1 MNLNSKV
8 AGQFGNRRWKR
19 RLKYSYINTYDRPLG
34 DQIKNL
40 LEEGVEKKPF
50 SRDDNFMA
58 LLRKD
63 YEKDI
68 KVLALILFSVI
79 VLKLKIISIMNQN
92 VFEIRQLCRP
102 W

>member
-19 RLKYSYINTYDRPLG
+19 RLKHGYIDHTRHPLG
-34 DQIKNL
+34 DL
-40 LEEGVEKKPF
+40 LVNEIGVVKKSKRPVTKH
-50 SRDDNFMA
+50 DKFMA

-63 YEKDI
+63 YKKDI

-79 VLKLKIISIMNQN
+79 ALKLKIISIMNQN
-92 VFEIRQLCRP
+92 VFEIRQL
-102 W
+102 

>member
-8 AGQFGNRRWKR
+8 AGEFGNRRWKR
-19 RLKYSYINTYDRPLG
+19 RLKQSYIDTSYQNREEIAMAFGLERPERPSTT
-34 DQIKNL
+34 K
-40 LEEGVEKKPF
+40 
-50 SRDDNFMA
+50 DDKFMA